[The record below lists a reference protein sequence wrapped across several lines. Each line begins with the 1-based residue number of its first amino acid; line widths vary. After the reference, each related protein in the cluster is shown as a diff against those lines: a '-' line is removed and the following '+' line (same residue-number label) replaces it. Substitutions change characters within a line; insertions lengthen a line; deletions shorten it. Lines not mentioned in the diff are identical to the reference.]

1 MADLDRG
8 YCLVL
13 AGGGAKGVYHLGV
26 WKALREL
33 GIEVDA
39 FVGTSIGAVVA
50 GLLAQDDDTAIEGLS
65 ESITVESV
73 VALPEG
79 FVEDGKLS
87 VGRSSLADTQ
97 NFLRSIYQHGGL
109 DTSPLRKLL
118 ESRIDEGRV
127 RASGK
132 DLGVVTIDL
141 TSFKP
146 REMYIEEMGEGKL
159 IDYLMASAAFPG
171 FSPPVIEGKRYMDG
185 GMADNIPYAMAR
197 QRGYRRVIV
206 SDISGMGINR
216 RPEVEGSV
224 TVYIKNSIE
233 MGGVLDFDR
242 DFMKQFEQLG
252 YLDAMRTFGRYKGY
266 WYFVEPDPESERAF
280 LSRSGLPA
288 VAGKV
293 DPSAAPAFPKAMRHD
308 RDLFLKYLECAASTL
323 EVPRLRAYRYVEL
336 EAAIA
341 AKKVEDELAIAD
353 ALRGAQETRAAIAA
367 TLRESIARREFV
379 GSPYYHLRLLDELL
393 PKTAGRVLRKALLG
407 FFPELSAGMA
417 YLTSL

>member
-50 GLLAQDDDTAIEGLS
+50 GLLAQDDDAAIEGLS

-79 FVEDGKLS
+79 FVDDGKLS
-87 VGRSSLADTQ
+87 VGLSSLADTQ
-97 NFLRSIYQHGGL
+97 NLIRSMVKHGGL

-118 ESRIDEGRV
+118 ESRIDESRV

-146 REMYIEEMGEGKL
+146 REMYIEEMGAGRL

-171 FSPPVIEGKRYMDG
+171 FTPPVIEGKRYMDG
-185 GMADNIPYAMAR
+185 GMADNIPYSMAR
-197 QRGYRRVIV
+197 QRGYRRIIV

-216 RPEVEGSV
+216 RPEVEGSL

-242 DFMKQFEQLG
+242 EFMKQFELLG
-252 YLDAMRTFGRYKGY
+252 YLDAMRTFGRYMGY
-266 WYFVEPDPESERAF
+266 RYFVEPDPDSERAF
-280 LSRSGLPA
+280 LNRSGLPA
-288 VAGKV
+288 IAGKV
-293 DPSAAPAFPKAMRHD
+293 DPAAAPAFPKAMRYD
-308 RDLFLKYLECAASTL
+308 RDQFLKYLECAAAIL
-323 EVPRLRAYRYVEL
+323 EVPRVRAYRYVDL

-341 AKKVEDELAIAD
+341 AKKVEDEIAIAD

-393 PKTAGRVLRKALLG
+393 PKTAGRVLRRAMLG
-407 FFPELSAGMA
+407 LFPELSAGMA
-417 YLTSL
+417 YLASL

>member
-1 MADLDRG
+1 
-8 YCLVL
+8 
-13 AGGGAKGVYHLGV
+13 
-26 WKALREL
+26 
-33 GIEVDA
+33 
-39 FVGTSIGAVVA
+39 
-50 GLLAQDDDTAIEGLS
+50 
-65 ESITVESV
+65 
-73 VALPEG
+73 
-79 FVEDGKLS
+79 
-87 VGRSSLADTQ
+87 
-97 NFLRSIYQHGGL
+97 
-109 DTSPLRKLL
+109 
-118 ESRIDEGRV
+118 
-127 RASGK
+127 
-132 DLGVVTIDL
+132 
-141 TSFKP
+141 
-146 REMYIEEMGEGKL
+146 
-159 IDYLMASAAFPG
+159 
-171 FSPPVIEGKRYMDG
+171 
-185 GMADNIPYAMAR
+185 
-197 QRGYRRVIV
+197 
-206 SDISGMGINR
+206 
-216 RPEVEGSV
+216 
-224 TVYIKNSIE
+224 

-242 DFMKQFEQLG
+242 DFMKQFELLG

-323 EVPRLRAYRYVEL
+323 EVPRLKAYSYIDL

-393 PKTAGRVLRKALLG
+393 PKTAGRVLRKTLLG